1 MEILP
6 DEIERPF
13 KSLTHDE
20 LWKGLLKRRTS
31 PKQRELQLEL
41 MYRLRHLETEV
52 SCWKDKAR
60 DEQAAKIR
68 EKKERKHL
76 EKILFEG

>member
-1 MEILP
+1 MEK
-6 DEIERPF
+6 IERPYE
-13 KSLTHDE
+13 SLSDNE
-20 LWKGLLKRRTS
+20 ILKAMLKRRTS
-31 PKQRELQLEL
+31 PKQRQLQLEL
-41 MYRLRHLETEV
+41 MYRLAHLNTEV

>member
-1 MEILP
+1 MTM
-6 DEIERPF
+6 EIERPF
-13 KSLTHDE
+13 ESLSDNE
-20 LWKGLLKRRTS
+20 LWEAMLKRRTS
-31 PKQRELQLEL
+31 PKQRHLQLEL
-41 MYRLRHLETEV
+41 MYRLRHLETEL

-60 DEQAAKIR
+60 DEQTAKIR